1 MNSELVIDFKN
12 DGSVASLHT
21 DAFDLGFLGD
31 KKVYRQT
38 DIVFNSD
45 TQLWDMDYL
54 INGNPQYRFIG
65 QELSGFESYETA
77 RAYEVRWLN
86 ACRLAGMNPASN
98 MALCLM
104 KQIRES

>member
-54 INGNPQYRFIG
+54 INGNPRIRFSG
-65 QELSGFESYETA
+65 QELAGFTSYETA
-77 RAYEVRWLN
+77 RDYEVRWLN
-86 ACRLAGMNPASN
+86 ACRLSGTDPASN
-98 MALCLM
+98 KALCIM
-104 KQIRES
+104 GAMRED